1 MAYFDRKVWKQLPP
15 RCFSPIACFTLVCSL
30 FQVHHKTPEWRV
42 HSKKHPNDASVT
54 FLSKE
59 DQCTDLKKKRCICLH
74 NLKDWMLILVY
85 LHSHSLQLTETYRTC
100 TFYFEKWV
108 GYTVIFVEAQIVDIP
123 FSLTKL
129 GKQLGK
135 QHLKKQALRLVPM
148 RERANERSFIG
159 GSLSTEAEFRIDV
172 EPGPRSLC
180 AVFLTPVVVQ
190 CWQEGTNWPLRPC
203 YPIPIHLCRSGWLGG
218 CKQYGTNSS

>member
-1 MAYFDRKVWKQLPP
+1 MAHFDRKVWKQLPP

-59 DQCTDLKKKRCICLH
+59 GQCTDLKKKKRCICLH

-108 GYTVIFVEAQIVDIP
+108 GYTVIFVGSTNCGYTFQPYEL
-123 FSLTKL
+123 SL
-129 GKQLGK
+129 
-135 QHLKKQALRLVPM
+135 A
-148 RERANERSFIG
+148 S
-159 GSLSTEAEFRIDV
+159 STWR
-172 EPGPRSLC
+172 
-180 AVFLTPVVVQ
+180 
-190 CWQEGTNWPLRPC
+190 NK
-203 YPIPIHLCRSGWLGG
+203 HSGWFLWGSG
-218 CKQYGTNSS
+218 RMKGASLVVRCQQKLNSELMSNRVPDHFALSS